1 MIYVRAKRWSD
12 RVVRRPDVQ
21 AFVGALQGAR
31 AAKGVFITTSRFTE
45 DAGDYVTRVQPRV
58 VLIEGRRFAD
68 LMIEYG
74 VGVSRLRAYEL
85 KRVDEDYFVDDGSA
99 ALEVRGALF
108 PACCSNAVT
117 GCCSNGTGRRPSAG
131 VPRLGVVRSA
141 GSSSG

>member
-1 MIYVRAKRWSD
+1 MAAPPKMRPKRLGRTGDEGLDGVIYEDRLGLDMIYVQAKRCD

-108 PACCSNAVT
+108 PA
-117 GCCSNGTGRRPSAG
+117 
-131 VPRLGVVRSA
+131 
-141 GSSSG
+141 